1 MADDDDPWGFA
12 AKRADRLRGSDQGD
26 AGVEPAAVGNEQT
39 EPPEPET
46 AAAGS
51 PSDASTSQSETGV
64 AQTRGT
70 RARGEL
76 RATMPVTS
84 LRERAWPMALS
95 LALVFLAGL
104 LAEVVAAAQTLAN
117 AGPASMLWVFPL
129 GGVGL
134 IVLALLQF
142 RFIDAKARLPV
153 LRGASLGYAAAMSM
167 AIVLLL
173 AGVVPAFASILSW
186 LLADQMNFLLPL
198 LVWSLAADEFNVAEG
213 RKIFGWIVMWSYV
226 GQVVG
231 LGISTAAAPI
241 FNALDV
247 PQPWLLWVAPVLLAF
262 VGLWLPKKMA
272 GSAAATGLARPEN
285 LSTSMRSAWDFI
297 SGVPVWRHMLIGS
310 VLVFVAGNMVFIG
323 FLANTEEIFAGD
335 AAQLQ
340 LLYGGVSLLAFASC
354 WLIQSLWAERMLEAW
369 GIPRV
374 LLVLPFAAIAAGLLL
389 ALGAT
394 GSWLVVLAVA
404 LMTWQIPRW
413 SIDENARR
421 SALAL
426 VPDERRTRVSF
437 IIDLGPVALGLILA
451 GPAAALGVLTG
462 NVALVGLVAAALAA
476 VALPWFF
483 KVRSGW
489 DDSLLNWRLRRRK
502 KSRGLDLGE

>member
-1 MADDDDPWGFA
+1 MADEEDPWGFA
-12 AKRADRLRGSDQGD
+12 AKRAERLREPDPAGD
-26 AGVEPAAVGNEQT
+26 AE
-39 EPPEPET
+39 
-46 AAAGS
+46 S
-51 PSDASTSQSETGV
+51 STSDPPV
-64 AQTRGT
+64 AQPPPPQRTRGT

-95 LALVFLAGL
+95 LALVFFAGL
-104 LAEVVAAAQTLAN
+104 LVEVVAAAQTLTN
-117 AGPASMLWVFPL
+117 AGPAAMLWVFPL
-129 GGVGL
+129 GGLGL

-153 LRGASLGYAAAMSM
+153 LRGASLGYAAALSA

-173 AGVVPAFASILSW
+173 AGVVPAFASVLSW
-186 LLADQMNFLLPL
+186 LMADQMNFLFPL

-226 GQVVG
+226 GQVLG
-231 LGISTAAAPI
+231 LALSTAAAPI
-241 FNALDV
+241 LDSLGV
-247 PQPWLLWVAPVLLAF
+247 PLPWLMWIAPVLLVF
-262 VGLWLPKKMA
+262 VAVWLPRKMA
-272 GSAAATGLARPEN
+272 GSAAATGLARPED
-285 LSTSMRSAWDFI
+285 LGTSLRSAWDFI
-297 SGVPVWRHMLIGS
+297 SGVPVWRYLLIGS
-310 VLVFVAGNMVFIG
+310 VLVFIAGNMVFIG
-323 FLANTEEIFAGD
+323 FLANTEEVFDGN

-340 LLYGGVSLLAFASC
+340 LFYGGVSLLAFASC
-354 WLIQSLWAERMLEAW
+354 WAIQGLWAERLLESW

-374 LLVLPFAAIAAGLLL
+374 LLVLPIAALVAGLLL
-389 ALGAT
+389 AVGAS
-394 GSWLVVLAVA
+394 GPWLVVLAVA

-451 GPAAALGVLTG
+451 GPAAAVGVLTG
-462 NVALVGLVAAALAA
+462 NIALVGVVAAVLAA
-476 VALPWFF
+476 AGLPWFL